1 MPAPERTAVA
11 VVIVLFDLHFFGPFE
26 LGMEAVADS
35 VPLSVPVA
43 GGVNV
48 TLTDTLCPGERVY
61 GNASPFTAYPVPLTL
76 IWDKLRLEVPTLL
89 MLTVCVW
96 LFPTKILPNAMLEGE
111 IAICA

>member
-11 VVIVLFDLHFFGPFE
+11 VAVVLVDFHFLEP
-26 LGMEAVADS
+26 LALDMEVLADS

-61 GNASPFTAYPVPLTL
+61 GNASPVTAYPVPLTP
-76 IWDKLRLEVPTLL
+76 WQ
-89 MLTVCVW
+89 
-96 LFPTKILPNAMLEGE
+96 
-111 IAICA
+111 

>member
-11 VVIVLFDLHFFGPFE
+11 VAVVLVDLHFLEPLE
-26 LGMEAVADS
+26 LGMEVLADS

-61 GNASPFTAYPVPLTL
+61 GNASPVTAYPVPLTL
-76 IWDKLRLEVPTLL
+76 IWDTLRLELPTLL
-89 MLTVCVW
+89 MLMVCV
-96 LFPTKILPNAMLEGE
+96 
-111 IAICA
+111 

>member
-11 VVIVLFDLHFFGPFE
+11 VAVVLVDLHFLEPLA
-26 LGMEAVADS
+26 LGMEVLADS

-61 GNASPFTAYPVPLTL
+61 GNASPVTAYPVPLTF
-76 IWDKLRLEVPTLL
+76 IWDTLRLELPTLL
-89 MLTVCVW
+89 MLMVCV
-96 LFPTKILPNAMLEGE
+96 
-111 IAICA
+111 